1 MEINIV
7 TIVLGMIV
15 SFTLPLLFVCC
26 MLVFILWSRKDKT
39 LSSDVE
45 SISTNLNSVI
55 KHSEDPKLL
64 RVINS
69 LYPIIQRMSM
79 RESDNVQPFS
89 SLGSHNRMKNVVS
102 VASKLIRFGRIQD
115 IEGLGR
121 LTSHLT
127 GVVIVLNPKLDH
139 ESSKQ
144 ESNKE
149 ILVT

>member
-15 SFTLPLLFVCC
+15 SFTLPLLFVSCV
-26 MLVFILWSRKDKT
+26 LVFILWPKQDKT

-45 SISTNLNSVI
+45 SVSTNLNSVI
-55 KHSEDPKLL
+55 KHSEDSKLI

-69 LYPIIQRMSM
+69 LYPIIQRMSVQ
-79 RESDNVQPFS
+79 ESDNVQSFPSF
-89 SLGSHNRMKNVVS
+89 GSHNKMKNVVS
-102 VASKLIRFGRIQD
+102 VASKLIWFGRIRD

-127 GVVIVLNPKLDH
+127 GVVIIKNPKLEH

-144 ESNKE
+144 ETDKK
-149 ILVT
+149 IPVI

>member
-15 SFTLPLLFVCC
+15 SFTLPLLFVSCV
-26 MLVFILWSRKDKT
+26 LVFILWSRKDKT

-89 SLGSHNRMKNVVS
+89 SFGSHNRMKNVVS

>member
-15 SFTLPLLFVCC
+15 SFTLPLLFVSCV
-26 MLVFILWSRKDKT
+26 LVFILWSRKDKT

-45 SISTNLNSVI
+45 SVSTNLNSVI

-89 SLGSHNRMKNVVS
+89 SFGSHNRMKNVVS

-144 ESNKE
+144 ETNEE

>member
-15 SFTLPLLFVCC
+15 SFTLPLLFVSCV
-26 MLVFILWSRKDKT
+26 LVFILWSRKDKT

-64 RVINS
+64 RVLNS

-89 SLGSHNRMKNVVS
+89 SFSSHNRMKNVVS

-144 ESNKE
+144 ETNEE

>member
-15 SFTLPLLFVCC
+15 SFTLPLLFVSCV
-26 MLVFILWSRKDKT
+26 LVFILWSRKDKT

-45 SISTNLNSVI
+45 SVSTNLNSVI

-89 SLGSHNRMKNVVS
+89 SFGSHNRMKNVVS

-115 IEGLGR
+115 IEGLSR

-144 ESNKE
+144 ETNEE

>member
-15 SFTLPLLFVCC
+15 SFTLPLLFVSCV
-26 MLVFILWSRKDKT
+26 LVFILWSRQDKT

-45 SISTNLNSVI
+45 SVSTNLNSVI

-69 LYPIIQRMSM
+69 LYSIIHRMSM
-79 RESDNVQPFS
+79 QESDKVHSFS
-89 SLGSHNRMKNVVS
+89 SFGNQNRMKNVVS
-102 VASKLIRFGRIQD
+102 VASKLIRFGRIRD

-139 ESSKQ
+139 GSSKQ
-144 ESNKE
+144 ETGKT
-149 ILVT
+149 ILFT

>member
-45 SISTNLNSVI
+45 SVSTNLNSVI

-89 SLGSHNRMKNVVS
+89 SFGSHNRMKNVVS

-144 ESNKE
+144 ETNEE

>member
-15 SFTLPLLFVCC
+15 SFTLPLLFVSCV
-26 MLVFILWSRKDKT
+26 LVFILWSRQAKT

-79 RESDNVQPFS
+79 LKTDNEQSFS
-89 SLGSHNRMKNVVS
+89 SFGSHNRMKNVVS

-144 ESNKE
+144 ETDKE
-149 ILVT
+149 ILVA

>member
-15 SFTLPLLFVCC
+15 SFTLPLLFVSCV
-26 MLVFILWSRKDKT
+26 LVFILWSKKDKT

-45 SISTNLNSVI
+45 SVSTSLNSVI
-55 KHSEDPKLL
+55 KHSKDPKLL
-64 RVINS
+64 RLINS

-79 RESDNVQPFS
+79 QESDKVQSFS
-89 SLGSHNRMKNVVS
+89 SFGNHNKMKNVVS
-102 VASKLIRFGRIQD
+102 VASRLIRFGRIRD

-127 GVVIVLNPKLDH
+127 GVVIVLNPILDQ
-139 ESSKQ
+139 ESSK
-144 ESNKE
+144 EETDEK
-149 ILVT
+149 ILIT

>member
-15 SFTLPLLFVCC
+15 SFTLPLLFVSCV
-26 MLVFILWSRKDKT
+26 LVFILWSRQDKT

-79 RESDNVQPFS
+79 LESDNVQSFS
-89 SLGSHNRMKNVVS
+89 AFGSHNRMKNVVS

-139 ESSKQ
+139 ESSKL
-144 ESNKE
+144 EADKK